1 MLIALRD
8 LQHRRRRFAISIL
21 AVGVVFGIAL
31 LLSGLSAAFGNEA
44 RRVVHGFEADAWVIE
59 AGSPG
64 PFSTAG
70 LQPAANAD
78 LIAAVDGV
86 EAVAPVLAT
95 GGTIREQS
103 TNVLGVDF
111 AFGFGPDLADGDL
124 PSAPFEVVADSALG
138 LDTDDRFD
146 LAGQTWTVVGV
157 TEGQRFYAGV
167 PVVFAPYADVRDTLL
182 EGLPAASSFVVRGT
196 PTGPMPDG
204 LRVVDDAFAV
214 ASLVRPVESAI
225 DTIDAVRVLLWIVAA
240 GIIGSIVYLSV
251 LERLRDIAVLKA
263 IGSSTASILGGLFV
277 QAAVVALAA
286 TLLAYVV
293 AVALGPRFPM
303 VVELPASGMLL
314 APVVALVIAGVAS
327 LVGIRRAMSVDP
339 ALAFGA

>member
-8 LQHRRRRFAISIL
+8 LQHRRRRFAISIV

-44 RRVVHGFEADAWVIE
+44 RRVVEGFEADVWVVE
-59 AGSPG
+59 VGAPG

-70 LQPAANAD
+70 LQPAGNAD

-86 EAVAPVLAT
+86 ESVAPLLAT
-95 GGTIREQS
+95 AGTILDQS
-103 TNVLGVDF
+103 ANVLGVDF
-111 AFGFGPDLADGDL
+111 SIGFGPELRDGAL
-124 PSAPFEVVADSALG
+124 PAAPFEVVADSALG
-138 LDTDDRFD
+138 LAVGDRFD
-146 LAGQTWTVVGV
+146 LAGQTWTVVG
-157 TEGQRFYAGV
+157 TTDGQRFYAGV
-167 PVVFAPYADVRDTLL
+167 PVVFATYVDVRDTVL
-182 EGLPAASSFVVRGT
+182 EGLPVANSFVVRGT
-196 PTGPMPDG
+196 PTGPMPEG
-204 LRVVDDAFAV
+204 LRVTDDEFAIE
-214 ASLVRPVESAI
+214 SLVRPVESAI
-225 DTIDAVRVLLWIVAA
+225 ATIDAVRILLWIVAA

-263 IGSSTASILGGLFV
+263 IGSSSSSILIGLFV

-286 TLLAYVV
+286 TVIAYVV
-293 AVALGPRFPM
+293 ALALGPRFPM
-303 VVELPASGMLL
+303 VVELPMSGILL
-314 APVVALVIAGVAS
+314 APVVALVIAALAS